1 VRDDIDL
8 NYFKHRLEQ
17 RLADL
22 TAAARERRKNSPGVE
37 LDQSRVGR
45 LSRMDA
51 MQHQAMSQATA
62 RLAGLEVQRIKSAL
76 ERMAAGDYGYCVIC
90 GDDIAVGRLRF
101 DPSVV
106 SCITCAEAAEEQK

>member
-1 VRDDIDL
+1 MRDDIDL
-8 NYFKHRLEQ
+8 DYFKQRLEQ

-22 TAAARERRKNSPGVE
+22 MAASQERRKNSPGVE

-62 RLAGLEVQRIKSAL
+62 RFAGLEVQRIRVAL
-76 ERMAAGDYGYCVIC
+76 QRMTAGDYGYCVVC

-101 DPSVV
+101 DPSVPT
-106 SCITCAEAAEEQK
+106 CIACAEAAEEQT

>member
-1 VRDDIDL
+1 VRNDIDL
-8 NYFKHRLEQ
+8 NYFKNRLEQ
-17 RLADL
+17 RLVEL
-22 TAAARERRKNSPGVE
+22 TAAAQERRKNSVGIE

-76 ERMAAGDYGYCVIC
+76 ERMAEGDYGYCVVC
-90 GDDIAVGRLRF
+90 GDDIATGRLRF
-101 DPSVV
+101 DPSVPT
-106 SCITCAEAAEEQK
+106 CITCAEAAEEQT